1 MPGSEPSPCA
11 LQPTLPH
18 PPFLPSDSH
27 SLTHSRSV
35 ECSLYAGMEL
45 VVGKEMAIN
54 LSGHSSTGFSKYL
67 CPRPRHPTSPPRSE
81 MWLHESGAQ
90 QRRGGR
96 VEGHIYLEGWG
107 TRASLRAKGFHTGD
121 RLCSQPHG
129 HSGLKRWDGGH
140 QSPWTEERQP
150 CQGLGLPAMPPFP
163 TTVPHLCSSRKCNCD
178 SPLGA
183 MASNPCNH
191 NKPPSPSGCLHP

>member
-1 MPGSEPSPCA
+1 MPSSP
-11 LQPTLPH
+11 P
-18 PPFLPSDSH
+18 
-27 SLTHSRSV
+27 SLTHPSFLPTVTRSLIQEV
-35 ECSLYAGMEL
+35 
-45 VVGKEMAIN
+45 
-54 LSGHSSTGFSKYL
+54 LSAHCMRAWSWLWGRKWPL
-67 CPRPRHPTSPPRSE
+67 TSPATRPLALANTYVPVPDTPPVPQEVKCGSMRAGLSRE
-81 MWLHESGAQ
+81 EG
-90 QRRGGR
+90 
-96 VEGHIYLEGWG
+96 VEWRATY